1 MVTSFKRT
9 LCLVVVLAF
18 VLSAF
23 SGISLANA
31 GPEVKNVIIMV
42 PDGTGVTHTTAAR
55 WYQGGKPLAMDEMA
69 AGLVRCYSAE
79 SAITDS
85 APAATA
91 MATGYKSN
99 SKFIS
104 VMPIKI
110 TSPGVPPVN
119 GADKFKP
126 LATVLEGAKLSG
138 MSTGLVATSNIQHAT
153 PAAFSAHTPNRSDYE
168 TIAEQQVYEGIDV
181 VLGGGS
187 KYLIPSTNGGTRK
200 DGENLVDEL
209 KKMGYEFVENRDQMM
224 KTDNSKLWGLFA
236 ADDMNYDMDR
246 NPEKQ
251 PSLAEMTQKAIEILS
266 KNNKGFFLHVE
277 GSKVDWASHANDPV
291 GVISDV
297 LAFDQAVKVALD
309 FAKKDGHTLVLVA
322 SDHGNGGMSIGNK
335 ETDSSYDKTD
345 ISRYIVPLKKATLT
359 GEGIESKLN
368 SERTN
373 VVEVMSK
380 YYSITDLTTDEIQAI
395 KNAKP
400 GSLNY
405 VVGPMISKRAAIGWT
420 TTGHTGEDTV
430 LYSYGPGRPTG
441 VIENTDFAK
450 ITAKALDIDLADLNN
465 KLYVEA
471 VKAFEAKNATVKLN
485 QTDPANPVFEVVKGD
500 TKLELPVNK
509 NIVKVN
515 GKTRAMKGLT
525 VIPDKVVFVP
535 REAVNLIK

>member
-1 MVTSFKRT
+1 MLVGIKKP
-9 LCLVVVLAF
+9 LCFLMLLAVLV
-18 VLSAF
+18 SAF
-23 SGISLANA
+23 SGISTANTTS
-31 GPEVKNVIIMV
+31 EVKNVIIMV
-42 PDGTGVTHTTAAR
+42 PDGTGITHTTVAR

-104 VMPIKI
+104 VMPAVI

-119 GADKFKP
+119 EADKYKP
-126 LATVLEGAKLSG
+126 LATVLEGAKLKG
-138 MSTGLVATSNIQHAT
+138 MSTGLIATSNIQHAT

-168 TIAEQQVYEGIDV
+168 TIAEQQVYQNIDV

-187 KYLIPSTNGGTRK
+187 QYLLPVSNGGKRK
-200 DGENLVDEL
+200 DGENLINEL
-209 KKMGYEFVENRDQMM
+209 KKTGYEFVETREQML
-224 KTDNSKLWGLFA
+224 KSKSGKVWGLFA
-236 ADDMNYDMDR
+236 TDDMNYDLDR
-246 NPEKQ
+246 NPEVQ

-266 KNNKGFFLHVE
+266 RNNKGFFLHVE

-309 FAKKDGHTLVLVA
+309 FAKKDRHTLILIA
-322 SDHGNGGMSIGNK
+322 SDHGNGGMSIGSNV
-335 ETDSSYDKTD
+335 TDKTYDKID
-345 ISRYIVPLKKATLT
+345 ISRYIAPLKKARLT

-373 VVEVMSK
+373 VKDVMEK
-380 YYSITDLTTDEIQAI
+380 YYGISDLTEDEIQAI

-405 VVGPMISKRAAIGWT
+405 LVGPMISRRAAIGWT

-430 LYSYGPGRPTG
+430 LYAFGPGRPTG
-441 VIENTDFAK
+441 ILENTDFANL
-450 ITAKALDIDLADLNN
+450 TAKALGIDMADLND
-465 KLYVEA
+465 KLYVHAE
-471 VKAFEAKNATVKLN
+471 KAFIAKNATVNLK
-485 QTDPANPVFEVVKGD
+485 QMDSANPVLEVVKGN

-509 NIVKVN
+509 NIVMIN
-515 GKTRAMKGLT
+515 GQSTTINGLT
-525 VIPDKVVFVP
+525 VMPEKVVFVP
-535 REAVNLIK
+535 QEAVNLIK